1 MKEKRMEGEA
11 GGGGLVLVAGEGDA
25 SQKQQQVAGVTADDA
40 PVEDINGNPLVPES
54 QLQVSTVWYGN
65 EEIVC
70 ATLMSTQKHIQ
81 IQHSSTICCIFVA
94 FRCLILGY
102 FLL

>member
-25 SQKQQQVAGVTADDA
+25 SQKQQQVAGVTDDA

-54 QLQVSTVWYGN
+54 QLQVSTARYGN
-65 EEIVC
+65 EEIVY
-70 ATLMSTQKHIQ
+70 AVLMSTQKHIQ